1 VRGQNIKH
9 SVGSIRMK
17 NTGFLIVTFA
27 AAVLGACC
35 TAPVA
40 AADPKNEIEALEHK
54 CAEAT
59 SVDQLMTCYAP
70 GDDLVVYDIGTPR
83 EFDGQRAVRADFQNF
98 FDTMKNPK
106 VEFVS
111 LHVVTDGK
119 MALANS
125 VQHFTGTDK
134 SGKPMD
140 MTFRVTDVWEKQGS
154 QWRMIHTH
162 VSFPTDMA
170 SGKADMQSKPK
181 M

>member
-1 VRGQNIKH
+1 
-9 SVGSIRMK
+9 MK
-17 NTGFLIVTFA
+17 NTGFLIITFA

-35 TAPVA
+35 TSGTVA
-40 AADPKNEIEALEHK
+40 AADSKSEVEALEHK

-83 EFDGQRAVRADFQNF
+83 EFDGQKQVRADFQNF
-98 FDTMKNPK
+98 FDTTKNPK
-106 VEFVS
+106 VEFLS

-134 SGKPMD
+134 SGKPVD
-140 MTFRVTDVWEKQGS
+140 MTFRVTDVWQKQAD
-154 QWRMIHTH
+154 QWKMIHTH
-162 VSFPTDMA
+162 VSFPTDMV
-170 SGKADMQSKPK
+170 SGKADMQSK

>member
-1 VRGQNIKH
+1 MRGQNIKH

-70 GDDLVVYDIGTPR
+70 GDDLVVYDISTPR
-83 EFDGQRAVRADFQNF
+83 EFDGQKAVRADFQNF

>member
-1 VRGQNIKH
+1 
-9 SVGSIRMK
+9 MK

-70 GDDLVVYDIGTPR
+70 GDDLVVYDMGTPR
-83 EFDGQRAVRADFQNF
+83 KFHGPQAVRADFQNF

-111 LHVVTDGK
+111 LKVVSDGK